1 VNFPTT
7 TGRSMLRS
15 VLLGASSGLRSQMG
29 LAAVV
34 VGPEGYRVPSV
45 LRTRTAKVVVA
56 LLAGGELLGDKSSKS
71 PNRTDPP
78 SLLFRLALG
87 AGSAGL
93 LARSEQEPLGPAA
106 SVGALAAVA
115 ATFAGFTA
123 RRGLSASHPPLA
135 VAIGEDAL
143 SVCLAALAVTW
154 FAGSR

>member
-1 VNFPTT
+1 
-7 TGRSMLRS
+7 MLRS

-29 LAAVV
+29 MAAVV
-34 VGPEGYRVPSV
+34 AGPEGHRVPSV

-56 LLAGGELLGDKSSKS
+56 LLASGELVADKSSKA

-78 SLLFRLALG
+78 GLLLRLALG

-106 SVGALAAVA
+106 SAGALAALA
-115 ATFAGFTA
+115 ATFGGFTA
-123 RRGLSASHPPLA
+123 RRRLSASLPPLT

-143 SVCLAALAVTW
+143 SVAMAALAVTW